1 MEAAKRRLLAGL
13 LTLRLPIVPKATDP
27 ENGLAFEFLADP
39 EDPNAD
45 PVLTGHFQGLITI
58 HIAEADDAER
68 ERRRHAMGEPYRTL
82 LGHFRHEIGHY
93 YWDRLVQQ
101 NPDRLEPFR
110 TLFGDERQDYQQSL
124 DAHYANGPM
133 DPSAAADRGYISA
146 YAAAHP
152 WEDWA
157 ETFAHYLHLADV
169 LETAHA
175 CGLSLAP
182 FRESEPRFQADRRFT
197 PNDLHRTFETRVDE
211 WRALSYL
218 HNNLNRSMG
227 LPDGYPFILTP
238 GVLEKLRFI
247 DETVHSTSFFGRAF
261 A

>member
-13 LTLRLPIVPKATDP
+13 LALRLPIVSKAADST
-27 ENGLAFEFLADP
+27 NGLAFEFLADP

-45 PVLTGHFQGLITI
+45 PVLTGHYQGLITI

-82 LGHFRHEIGHY
+82 LGHFRHEVGHY
-93 YWDRLVQQ
+93 YWDRLIQQ
-101 NPDRLEPFR
+101 DPERLDAFR

-124 DAHYANGPM
+124 DAHYANSPM
-133 DPSAAADRGYISA
+133 DAPTAANQGYISA

-175 CGLSLAP
+175 CGLNLYSFHPA
-182 FRESEPRFQADRRFT
+182 EPHFQADQRFS
-197 PNDLHRTFETRVDE
+197 PSDPHRTFHTMTAE
-211 WRALSYL
+211 WQALSYL

-227 LPDGYPFILTP
+227 LPDGYPFILSP
-238 GVLEKLRFI
+238 GVIEKLKFI
-247 DETVHSTSFFGRAF
+247 DKIVRSTPLFGPAF